1 MKFGASNAGK
11 NLIET
16 IIAELKKQIVIINRM
31 TCHWLDSFYKTS
43 TAKQSIDFT
52 ISKPSPSKSNNISN
66 DKLTLQKQL
75 NKSLSHSCSEIS
87 GNLLNT
93 NIPLAE
99 TISENQ
105 RHIIP
110 SQTEDN
116 LSIDKNTETS
126 LLGTAPQIHPKIC
139 AQLPES
145 TDSNS
150 ARPRCSKTFKVEAQL
165 SALKSYVNCKI
176 SSLHSK
182 IESVLQSLQVTL

>member
-16 IIAELKKQIVIINRM
+16 IIAELTKQIVIINKM
-31 TCHWLDSFYKTS
+31 ACHGLDSFCKTS

-93 NIPLAE
+93 NIPLVE

-139 AQLPES
+139 A
-145 TDSNS
+145 
-150 ARPRCSKTFKVEAQL
+150 
-165 SALKSYVNCKI
+165 
-176 SSLHSK
+176 
-182 IESVLQSLQVTL
+182 

>member
-16 IIAELKKQIVIINRM
+16 IIAELTKQIVIINKM
-31 TCHWLDSFYKTS
+31 ACHGLDSFCKTS

-75 NKSLSHSCSEIS
+75 NQSLSQSCSEIS

-93 NIPLAE
+93 NIPLVE

-165 SALKSYVNCKI
+165 SAFKSYLNCKI

-182 IESVLQSLQVTL
+182 IELVLQSLQVTL